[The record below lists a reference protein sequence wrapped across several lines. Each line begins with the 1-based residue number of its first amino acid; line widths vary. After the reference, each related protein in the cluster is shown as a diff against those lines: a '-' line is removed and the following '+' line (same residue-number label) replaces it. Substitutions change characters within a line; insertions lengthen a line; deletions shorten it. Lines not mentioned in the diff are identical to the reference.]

1 MAMSESAEKLPEDI
15 IFDILTRLPAK
26 SIGQFMCISKQ
37 WCSSLSDP
45 KFIKAHLT
53 FHSHKHDE
61 VKSILISHVSRS
73 LNTVTF
79 NHDTHN
85 PIDAIS
91 RKLNLSDN
99 MWQRVVGSCNG
110 LVLVLNE
117 EDDIFLINPSTLEY
131 RGIPNSRLALPK
143 HGTSST
149 YALGYDVVSDDYKLV
164 TLSHYEGVSEGD
176 LFCTYADVY
185 SLRMGLWRRLE
196 SLSHHGGL
204 YTVLGF
210 LYMGFALVPIPTILD
225 EDHLHFSDFVALRG
239 CIYMLANT
247 TDQDK
252 NDVWMM
258 KEYGFAGS
266 WTKFSVTQQSS
277 ISGFTP
283 ICFMSDDNI
292 VLDASGKEK
301 FFIYNKKE
309 EHWREMNVDGI
320 NARTFMESFVSPMIG
335 KGSVEPRLE
344 STTEPATPAPEFDT
358 ARSSRLIAA
367 AGKRQKTLGHR
378 EETKEKGEERCSDPE
393 GRTRVRH
400 SYSKGDASPEEAPL
414 KRPRRSGPSSDIE
427 AEQRAE
433 SAPNTEATMATSPL
447 SDGDQAT
454 SSEAPAYTEAARA
467 LPASPTP
474 APKFDN
480 LDEISLL

>member
-15 IFDILTRLPAK
+15 IFDTLTRLPAK
-26 SIGQFMCISKQ
+26 SIGQFRCISKQ

-61 VKSILISHVSRS
+61 VKPILISHVSRS
-73 LNTVTF
+73 LHTVTF
-79 NHDTHN
+79 KHDTHN

-225 EDHLHFSDFVALRG
+225 DDHLHFSDFVTLRG

-301 FFIYNKKE
+301 LFIYNKKE

-335 KGSVEPRLE
+335 KG
-344 STTEPATPAPEFDT
+344 TE
-358 ARSSRLIAA
+358 
-367 AGKRQKTLGHR
+367 
-378 EETKEKGEERCSDPE
+378 
-393 GRTRVRH
+393 
-400 SYSKGDASPEEAPL
+400 GDASPKEAPL

-433 SAPNTEATMATSPL
+433 SAPDTEATMATSPL
-447 SDGDQAT
+447 PDGDQAT
-454 SSEAPAYTEAARA
+454 TSEAPAYTEAAGA
-467 LPASPTP
+467 VPASPNP
-474 APKFDN
+474 APKSDN
-480 LDEISLL
+480 LDEISVLQPGKQLGSDIFLFLEPRG